1 LGRGQTG
8 ASQDQGTAALI
19 YRPRIALIGLGRTL
33 AGLTVLAVL
42 SACGSQAASPLFP
55 TSTPSPEA
63 RQEPAA
69 PATDASP
76 RPVST
81 RPSGPRAEVPLSLSV
96 ELGTPAPQVG
106 QDFTISLR
114 ITNGGTRS
122 ADGVDVATA
131 GPWDRYT
138 VLSVK
143 PTGAFLRY
151 PSGWHVLSPIAIAAG
166 ETATL
171 DIRLRADE
179 PSDEQL
185 TFSVREAGFLVTH

>member
-1 LGRGQTG
+1 LGRDQTS
-8 ASQDQGTAALI
+8 ASQVHGAAALT
-19 YRPRIALIGLGRTL
+19 YRPGVALIGLGRIL
-33 AGLTVLAVL
+33 AGLMALAML

-63 RQEPAA
+63 RPSPAA
-69 PATDASP
+69 AATDASP

-81 RPSGPRAEVPLSLSV
+81 RPSGPRPEVPLSVSV
-96 ELGTPAPQVG
+96 ELGTPTPRVG

-114 ITNGGTRS
+114 ITNSGTRS

>member
-8 ASQDQGTAALI
+8 ASQVRAAAALI
-19 YRPRIALIGLGRTL
+19 FRPGVALIGVGRIL
-33 AGLTVLAVL
+33 AGFVALAVL
-42 SACGSQAASPLFP
+42 SACGSQAASPLFA

-63 RQEPAA
+63 GPATTA
-69 PATDASP
+69 AATDASP

-81 RPSGPRAEVPLSLSV
+81 RPSGPRPEVPLSVSV
-96 ELGTPAPQVG
+96 ELGTPTPQVG

-122 ADGVDVATA
+122 ADGVDVATS

-138 VLSVK
+138 VLAVK
-143 PTGAFLRY
+143 PAGGFLRY

-171 DIRLRADE
+171 EIRLRADE

>member
-1 LGRGQTG
+1 
-8 ASQDQGTAALI
+8 
-19 YRPRIALIGLGRTL
+19 
-33 AGLTVLAVL
+33 
-42 SACGSQAASPLFP
+42 
-55 TSTPSPEA
+55 
-63 RQEPAA
+63 
-69 PATDASP
+69 
-76 RPVST
+76 VST
-81 RPSGPRAEVPLSLSV
+81 RPSGPRPEVPLRISV
-96 ELGTPAPQVG
+96 DLGPSTPQVG
-106 QDFTISLR
+106 QDFTISLH

-138 VLSVK
+138 VLAVK

-151 PSGWHVLSPIAIAAG
+151 SSGWHVLSPIAIAAG

-171 DIRLRADE
+171 NLRVRADE